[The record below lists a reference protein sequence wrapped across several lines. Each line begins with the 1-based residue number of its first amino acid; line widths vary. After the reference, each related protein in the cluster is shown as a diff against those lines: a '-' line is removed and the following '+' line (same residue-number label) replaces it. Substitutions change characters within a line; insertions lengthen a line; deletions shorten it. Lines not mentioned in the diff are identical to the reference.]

1 MYQNSTVMP
10 DSSASDEPEPEDPE
24 LRVTSDPD
32 RTEVE
37 QPDTSGAHEVSALP
51 FRILLVSD
59 LTPEASPEDWSAG
72 DHVHRVDSNRFAD
85 FMAERAPHLSL
96 EVRNTLGDTPETWDL
111 ELSFP
116 ELEAFEPEPLARQV
130 EPMAQLL
137 DVRDL
142 VEKVGDGTIDLDTFR
157 ARLDDLGVEMDWA
170 DDLYRTLAG
179 EDESEEPDE
188 PTGSRGGE
196 GDESLDRLMGMVDV
210 DEEEESSSSQDLG
223 GSANGD
229 IASDAV
235 DALMDA
241 VRGDEPGS
249 DVSASAVELLVE
261 NLNEA
266 LREQVRPLLQH
277 PEVRQLEAAWRGLK
291 FLVDRLHFRENV
303 ELVVLPAGRENLHE
317 AMHHQVIVPEH
328 DAERDDP
335 PISLILVDQAFSRD
349 HLDVEQLTDLA
360 GTGESLQT
368 PVVASVDPS
377 FFGMEKMSG
386 LRKLPALRPH
396 LRGDEYVEW
405 EGLRE
410 DDASQFL
417 GLVLPPFLLRSSY
430 DGSHAG
436 EGLLMPDDGG
446 LWGGGALA
454 VGVAAAK
461 SFVDTGWP
469 THLSEYTIENL
480 PVQSGPG
487 GTSPLSALLPGS
499 MQSELARAGF
509 TVLSGEAN
517 RDRLHIAHVPTVQE
531 PGTYDDPS
539 AAAEARAEASLP
551 CRLFAARAAHQL
563 LEIEKDL
570 DVSRS
575 LTALRE
581 EIAAAM
587 AAFLNVPVPEEASEE
602 DTDAEVGEQPVSVEH
617 VTDVDLPN
625 QEVLA
630 VRLRPPDTILEPNV
644 RLAMALRVPS
654 AA

>member
-1 MYQNSTVMP
+1 MDDT
-10 DSSASDEPEPEDPE
+10 SSESDDESKDVGMQ
-24 LRVTSDPD
+24 VTSDPD
-32 RTEVE
+32 RTEFE
-37 QPDTSGAHEVSALP
+37 QPDPSGARERSSLP

-59 LTPEASPEDWSAG
+59 LAPESDPEDWSSG
-72 DHVHRVDSNRFAD
+72 NHVHRVDANRFAD
-85 FMAERAPHLSL
+85 FMAEQAPRLSL
-96 EVRNTLGDTPETWDL
+96 EVRNTMGDTPEAWNL

-116 ELEAFEPEPLARQV
+116 ELEAFEPESLARQV
-130 EPMAQLL
+130 GPLAQLL

-157 ARLDDLGVEMDWA
+157 ARLDDLGVEMDWV
-170 DDLYRTLAG
+170 DDLYRTLA
-179 EDESEEPDE
+179 DEGEPDDPDD
-188 PTGSRGGE
+188 PTGAVGGE
-196 GDESLDRLMGMVDV
+196 EDESLDRLMGMVDV
-210 DEEEESSSSQDLG
+210 DAADDDPSSSQDLPE
-223 GSANGD
+223 STDGD

-235 DALMDA
+235 DALMNA
-241 VRGDEPGS
+241 VRGDEPASG
-249 DVSASAVELLVE
+249 VSAPAVELLIE

-266 LREQVRPLLQH
+266 IREQVRPLLQH
-277 PEVRQLEAAWRGLK
+277 PEVRQLESAWRGLK
-291 FLVDRLHFRENV
+291 FLVDRLNFREDV
-303 ELVVLPAGRENLHE
+303 ELVVLPAGREDLHE

-328 DAERDDP
+328 DREHEEP
-335 PISLILVDQAFSRD
+335 PISLILVDQAFGRS
-349 HLDVEQLTDLA
+349 HLDVKQMRDLA

-368 PVVASVDPS
+368 PVVASVDPA
-377 FFGMEKMSG
+377 FFGMEAMSG

-396 LRGDEYVEW
+396 LQGDEYVEW

-417 GLVLPPFLLRSSY
+417 ALVLPPFLLRSSN
-430 DGSHAG
+430 DESHT
-436 EGLLMPDDGG
+436 ERELSMPDDEG

-454 VGVAAAK
+454 VGVAAAQ

-469 THLSEYTIENL
+469 THLNEYTVENL

-487 GTSPLSALLPGS
+487 GTSPLSALLPGQ

-509 TVLSGEAN
+509 AVLSGEAN
-517 RDRLHIAHVPTVQE
+517 RDRLRAAHVPTVQE
-531 PGTYDDPS
+531 PGTYDDPN

-551 CRLFAARAAHQL
+551 CGLFAARAAHQL
-563 LEIEKDL
+563 LGTEKDL
-570 DVSRS
+570 DMSQS

-587 AAFLNVPVPEEASEE
+587 ASFLGVPVPETVSEE
-602 DTDAEVGEQPVSVEH
+602 NADVEAGEQPVSVEH
-617 VTDVDLPN
+617 VTDVELPN

-630 VRLRPPDTILEPNV
+630 VRLRPPDAILEPNV

>member
-1 MYQNSTVMP
+1 MNDT
-10 DSSASDEPEPEDPE
+10 SDAESNDVGM
-24 LRVTSDPD
+24 RVTSDPD

-37 QPDTSGAHEVSALP
+37 QPDPSGARERSSLP

-59 LTPEASPEDWSAG
+59 LTPESDPEDWSSG
-72 DHVHRVDSNRFAD
+72 NHVHRVDANRFAD
-85 FMAERAPHLSL
+85 FMAERAPQLSL
-96 EVRNTLGDTPETWDL
+96 EVRNTLGDTPQTWDL
-111 ELSFP
+111 QLSFS
-116 ELEAFEPEPLARQV
+116 ELEAFEPESLARQV
-130 EPMAQLL
+130 EPLAQLL

-142 VEKVGDGTIDLDTFR
+142 VEKVGGGTIDLDTFR
-157 ARLDDLGVEMDWA
+157 TRLDEMGIEMEWA

-179 EDESEEPDE
+179 EEEPDDPDE
-188 PTGSRGGE
+188 PTGSEGGE

-210 DEEEESSSSQDLG
+210 DEGGDEPSSSEDLAE
-223 GSANGD
+223 STNGD

-249 DVSASAVELLVE
+249 DISAPAVGLLIE

-266 LREQVRPLLQH
+266 VRTQVRPLLQH
-277 PEVRQLEAAWRGLK
+277 PEVRQLEASWRGLK
-291 FLVDRLHFRENV
+291 FLVDRLNFRENV
-303 ELVVLPAGRENLHE
+303 ELVVLPAGREDLHE

-328 DAERDDP
+328 DEEHDEP
-335 PISLILVDQAFSRD
+335 PISLILVDQVFGRD
-349 HLDVEQLTDLA
+349 HRGIEQMTDLA

-368 PVVASVDPS
+368 PVVASVDPA
-377 FFGMEKMSG
+377 FFGMETMGG

-396 LRGDEYVEW
+396 LQGDEYVEW

-417 GLVLPPFLLRSSY
+417 ALVLPPFLLRASY
-430 DGSHAG
+430 DGGHAG
-436 EGLLMPDDGG
+436 RELPMPDDEG

-454 VGVAAAK
+454 VGVAAAQ

-469 THLSEYTIENL
+469 THLNEYTVENL
-480 PVQSGPG
+480 PVQAGPG
-487 GTSPLSALLPGS
+487 GTSPLSILLPGS

-517 RDRLHIAHVPTVQE
+517 RDRLRVAHVPTVQA

-551 CRLFAARAAHQL
+551 CRLFAARAAHRL
-563 LEIEKDL
+563 LEIEKNL

-581 EIAAAM
+581 EIAATM
-587 AAFLNVPVPEEASEE
+587 AAFLGVPVPEEASEE

-617 VTDVDLPN
+617 VTDVELPN

-630 VRLRPPDTILEPNV
+630 VRLRPPDPILEPNV
-644 RLAMALRVPS
+644 RLAMALRIPS
-654 AA
+654 ST

>member
-1 MYQNSTVMP
+1 MDD
-10 DSSASDEPEPEDPE
+10 DSHSDEPNADERQVG
-24 LRVTSDPD
+24 LHVSSDPD

-37 QPDTSGAHEVSALP
+37 QPDPSGAREVSGLP

-72 DHVHRVDSNRFAD
+72 DHVHRIDANRFAD
-85 FMAERAPHLSL
+85 FMAEQAPQLSL
-96 EVRNTLGDTPETWDL
+96 QVRNMLGDAPQTWDL

-116 ELEAFEPEPLARQV
+116 ELEAFEPEALARQM
-130 EPMAQLL
+130 EPTAQLL

-157 ARLDDLGVEMDWA
+157 TRLDEMGIEMEWA

-179 EDESEEPDE
+179 EDEPDDPDE
-188 PTGSRGGE
+188 PTGAEESGE
-196 GDESLDRLMGMVDV
+196 DESLDRLMGMVDV
-210 DEEEESSSSQDLG
+210 DEADDEPSSTQELAE
-223 GSANGD
+223 SANGD

-249 DVSASAVELLVE
+249 DVSASAVDLLVE
-261 NLNEA
+261 NLNGA
-266 LREQVRPLLQH
+266 LREQVRLLLQH

-291 FLVDRLHFRENV
+291 FLVDRLNFREHV
-303 ELVVLPAGRENLHE
+303 ELVVLPASREDLHE
-317 AMHHQVIVPEH
+317 AMHHQVLVPEH
-328 DAERDDP
+328 DQEHDEP
-335 PISLILVDQAFSRD
+335 PISLILVDEAFGHD
-349 HLDVEQLTDLA
+349 HRDVEQLTDLA

-368 PVVASVDPS
+368 PVVASVDPA
-377 FFGMEKMSG
+377 FFGMEAMSG

-396 LRGDEYVEW
+396 LQGDEYVEW

-417 GLVLPPFLLRSSY
+417 ALVLPPFLLRSS
-430 DGSHAG
+430 HAG
-436 EGLLMPDDGG
+436 GPAGQGLAMPNEEG
-446 LWGGGALA
+446 LWGGGAIA
-454 VGVAAAK
+454 VGVAAAQ

-469 THLSEYTIENL
+469 THLNEYTVENL
-480 PVQSGPG
+480 SVQSGPG
-487 GTSPLSALLPGS
+487 GTSPLSTLLSGS

-517 RDRLHIAHVPTVQE
+517 RDRLRVTRVPTVQE
-531 PGTYDDPS
+531 PGTYDDPD

-581 EIAAAM
+581 EIAATM
-587 AAFLNVPVPEEASEE
+587 AAFLNLPVPEEASEE

-617 VTDVDLPN
+617 VTDVELPD

-630 VRLRPPDTILEPNV
+630 VRLRPPDSILEPNV
-644 RLAMALRVPS
+644 RLAMALRIPS
-654 AA
+654 ST

>member
-1 MYQNSTVMP
+1 MDDESQAEP
-10 DSSASDEPEPEDPE
+10 SDADENRVGM
-24 LRVTSDPD
+24 RVTSDPD

-37 QPDTSGAHEVSALP
+37 QPDTSGAREVSSLP

-59 LTPEASPEDWSAG
+59 LTPASSPDDWSAG
-72 DHVHRVDSNRFAD
+72 NHVHRVDANRFAD
-85 FMAERAPHLSL
+85 FMAETEPQLSI
-96 EVRNTLGDTPETWDL
+96 EVRNTLGDAPQTWDL

-116 ELEAFEPEPLARQV
+116 ELEAFEPEALARQV
-130 EPMAQLL
+130 GPTAQLL

-142 VEKVGDGTIDLDTFR
+142 VRDVGDGTIDLDTFR
-157 ARLDDLGVEMDWA
+157 ARLDEVGVEMEWA
-170 DDLYRTLAG
+170 DDLYRTLVG
-179 EDESEEPDE
+179 EDEPEEPSE
-188 PTGSRGGE
+188 PTGSEGGE

-210 DEEEESSSSQDLG
+210 DDGDDEPSPSQDLAD
-223 GSANGD
+223 STNGD
-229 IASDAV
+229 IASNAV
-235 DALMDA
+235 DALMNA

-277 PEVRQLEAAWRGLK
+277 PEVRKLEAAWRGVK
-291 FLVDRLHFRENV
+291 FLVDRLNVRENV
-303 ELVVLPAGRENLHE
+303 ELVVLPAGREDLHE
-317 AMHHQVIVPEH
+317 AMHHQVLVPEH
-328 DAERDDP
+328 DQEHDEP
-335 PISLILVDQAFSRD
+335 PISLILVDQAFGHE
-349 HLDVEQLTDLA
+349 HLDIEQLTDLA

-368 PVVASVDPS
+368 PVVASADPG

-396 LRGDEYVEW
+396 LQGDEYVEW
-405 EGLRE
+405 ERLRDE
-410 DDASQFL
+410 DKSQYL
-417 GLVLPPFLLRSSY
+417 ALALPPFLLRSSY
-430 DGSHAG
+430 DGSQGG
-436 EGLLMPDDGG
+436 EGLAMPDDEG

-454 VGVAAAK
+454 VGVAAAQ

-469 THLSEYTIENL
+469 THLSEYTIGNL

-487 GTSPLSALLPGS
+487 GTSPLSTLLPGR

-517 RDRLHIAHVPTVQE
+517 RDRLRVAHVPTVQE
-531 PGTYDDPS
+531 PGTYDDPN

-551 CRLFAARAAHQL
+551 CRLFAARAVHRL
-563 LEIEKDL
+563 LEIEKNLDL
-570 DVSRS
+570 NRS

-587 AAFLNVPVPEEASEE
+587 AAFLGVPVPEEASEE

-617 VTDVDLPN
+617 VTDVELPN

-630 VRLRPPDTILEPNV
+630 VRVRPPEDILSPNV
-644 RLAMALRVPS
+644 RVAMALRVPS
-654 AA
+654 TS